1 MRKIPVNPLV
11 AAMAQPVAKMACQDE
26 LDSAKQQADT
36 PPEPQEMQLVK
47 STARS
52 REIDQIYDEDHGI
65 HFNLSDAKMD
75 RHTESLLEHQD
86 NYTSLEEALK
96 TPMTRDQ
103 LTHQVISKAFFEED
117 ATLEDLA
124 GYRIKVGWRLV
135 REMCRMKG
143 LAHPEDSILDALQ
156 PTSRNIDPW
165 VVPETWKRPA
175 RVNLTTLS
183 QISVKYYHQCE
194 NLAEKFHYKRHVLE
208 AEENQPNFV
217 AYPGLAILPPPIP
230 WYWWEQDKYNQ
241 RKRVVENYDPHEDL
255 ALVFYTKVINQL
267 AEELQIYEGS
277 VDDPDQGRFGMKGL
291 TDVETIREAFP
302 SRFQLEAYE
311 ELLVEEALQ
320 AMTQFGQ
327 TRARKI
333 LRDRHGLTRLEIEG
347 LCKIAKAHIRKQ
359 MESDIEEDRAFM
371 VTRLEEF
378 IRRARDSLELRAE
391 LAGLK
396 QLTIVLGLARS
407 EMGDAMSDFVNVVSD
422 ISSSRGPLV
431 KIEEGEFEVLR

>member
-1 MRKIPVNPLV
+1 
-11 AAMAQPVAKMACQDE
+11 MAQPATQQARQDE
-26 LDSAKQQADT
+26 LDRTKQQADI
-36 PPEPQEMQLVK
+36 PPEPVQETQLVK
-47 STARS
+47 START
-52 REIDQIYDEDHGI
+52 REIDQIYNEDHGI
-65 HFNLSDAKMD
+65 HFKLSNEKMD
-75 RHTESLLEHQD
+75 RHTEALLAHED
-86 NYTSLEEALK
+86 SYSSLEEALK

-103 LTHQVISKAFFEED
+103 LTKQVISKAFFEED
-117 ATLEDLA
+117 ASLEDLA

-143 LAHPEDSILDALQ
+143 LAHPEDNLVESLQ

-165 VVPETWKRPA
+165 IVPEVWKRPPHL
-175 RVNLTTLS
+175 NLTTVS
-183 QISVKYYHQCE
+183 QISLKYYRQCE
-194 NLAEKFHYKRHVLE
+194 GLAEKFHYKRHVLD
-208 AEENQPNFV
+208 AEEGQPDFV
-217 AYPGLAILPPPIP
+217 AYPGLAILPPPVP
-230 WYWWEQDKYNQ
+230 WQWWEQDRYNQ

-255 ALVFYTKVINQL
+255 ALVFYTKIINQI
-267 AEELQIYEGS
+267 AQEMQIEQGS
-277 VDDPDQGRFGMKGL
+277 VNDPDQGRFGMRGL

-320 AMTQFGQ
+320 AMTEFGQ
-327 TRARKI
+327 ARARKI
-333 LRDRHGLTRLEIEG
+333 LRDRHGLSRREIEG

-378 IRRARDSLELRAE
+378 IRRARDTLELRAE

-407 EMGDAMSDFVNVVSD
+407 EMGDAMSDFVSVVTD
-422 ISSSRGPLV
+422 VAGSRGALP